1 MSALAAVVLAQSGT
15 RPYVFGAVGA
25 LLGIALVFAV
35 LLIVGRHRFKSRE
48 QQQRLFGGQF
58 DGRPAVY
65 FAPWYWSLSEAD
77 ARAVA
82 RHHGYHE
89 GPPVRRL
96 LCFYRQPPGSGPV
109 RH

>member
-1 MSALAAVVLAQSGT
+1 MSAPFAAILAQSGA

-25 LLGIALVFAV
+25 FLGVALVLAV
-35 LLIVGRHRFKSRE
+35 LLIVGRNRFKPRE
-48 QQQRLFGGQF
+48 EQQRLFGAQF
-58 DGRPAVY
+58 DGRSAVY

>member
-1 MSALAAVVLAQSGT
+1 MSALVADVLAQSST
-15 RPYVFGAVGA
+15 RPYLFGAVGGLA
-25 LLGIALVFAV
+25 GVALVLAV
-35 LLIVGRHRFKSRE
+35 FRIVGRHRFTPRE
-48 QQQRLFGGQF
+48 EQQRLFGAQF
-58 DGRPAVY
+58 DGRAAVY

-96 LCFYRQPPGSGPV
+96 LCFYRQSPGSGPV